1 MSNIPDI
8 YWEEKAKLTGVL
20 ALQQMERG
28 ESGDAVKNL
37 MRMTY
42 ALSMIEG
49 VGDGS
54 NDLV

>member
-1 MSNIPDI
+1 MSKIPDI

-28 ESGDAVKNL
+28 ESGEAVKNL

-42 ALSMIEG
+42 ALSMLEG
-49 VGDGS
+49 FKDGGE
-54 NDLV
+54 